1 MCVHGSERHR
11 RAKGSLNGRYV
22 QGKESVVLCRDVGA
36 QLFTSPKCLAGGNV
50 TTSRPSPLRINK
62 GSKILLGVS
71 HCSSDL
77 NPFVVDRHQT
87 LESLEPEIWKDPRL
101 DSVLK
106 GTIDFAKAK
115 KSELAP
121 YVWSFFDHSLLSV
134 GFMTSCF

>member
-1 MCVHGSERHR
+1 MSCWWKRH
-11 RAKGSLNGRYV
+11 
-22 QGKESVVLCRDVGA
+22 D
-36 QLFTSPKCLAGGNV
+36 FTAFTLADKQRVEDLTGCI
-50 TTSRPSPLRINK
+50 PL
-62 GSKILLGVS
+62 LLGPQPIRGAPLPNTRILRVY
-71 HCSSDL
+71 
-77 NPFVVDRHQT
+77 QT

-134 GFMTSCF
+134 GFMISCF